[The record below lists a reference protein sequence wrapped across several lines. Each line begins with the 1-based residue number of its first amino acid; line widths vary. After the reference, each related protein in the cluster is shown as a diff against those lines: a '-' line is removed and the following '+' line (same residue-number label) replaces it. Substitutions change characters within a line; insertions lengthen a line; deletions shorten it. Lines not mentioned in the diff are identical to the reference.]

1 MGIDAA
7 RELKNPVRIA
17 HDRNRP
23 IKDYASP
30 NLYDFALGII

>member
-23 IKDYASP
+23 IKDP